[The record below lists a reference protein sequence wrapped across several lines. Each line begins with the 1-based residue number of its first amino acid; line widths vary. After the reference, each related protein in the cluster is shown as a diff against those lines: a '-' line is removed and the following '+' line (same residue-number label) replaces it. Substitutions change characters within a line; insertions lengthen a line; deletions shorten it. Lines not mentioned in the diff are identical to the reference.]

1 MICRMISD
9 TRIVKGKLL
18 HCSNVVYY
26 TDDNAYTPGID
37 VAFPI
42 DKLESMK

>member
-1 MICRMISD
+1 MICRILLD

-18 HCSNVVYY
+18 HCLNVVYY
-26 TDDNAYTPGID
+26 SDDDAYTPGID